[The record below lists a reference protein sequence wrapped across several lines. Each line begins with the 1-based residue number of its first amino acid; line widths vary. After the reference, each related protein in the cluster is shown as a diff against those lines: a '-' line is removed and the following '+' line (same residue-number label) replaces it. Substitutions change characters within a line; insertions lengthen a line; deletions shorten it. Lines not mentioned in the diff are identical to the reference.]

1 MNNTVLDTSAQ
12 HPGGLVVDV
21 TSDLICPWC
30 FVAKR
35 RIERAASMLGKSL
48 EMRWHPFQLNPE
60 MPVDG
65 LDRRLYRSAKFGSWE
80 QSQRLDA
87 QVAAAGKEVGIEFRH
102 DLMKRTPN
110 TFRGHVLLAAALR
123 EGLQIQNRV
132 AERLFQ
138 AYFMKGEDVGDPTTL
153 LKIAREFGVTSLSR
167 VEDLDSP
174 ALIGEVK
181 EAERMAASAGIRG
194 VPQIVFQGTVVAT
207 GAQQEELIAASI
219 RQVLGTAERCENGV
233 CTV

>member
-1 MNNTVLDTSAQ
+1 MTNKVLATGAQ
-12 HPGGLVVDV
+12 HTDGLVVDV

-35 RIERAASMLGKSL
+35 RIERAASILGKSL

-65 LDRRLYRSAKFGSWE
+65 LNRRLYRSAKFGSWE
-80 QSQRLDA
+80 QSQPLDA

-102 DLMKRTPN
+102 DLMKLTPN

-123 EGLQIQNRV
+123 EGLEIQNRV

-138 AYFMKGEDVGDPTTL
+138 AYFIKGEDVGDPTTL
-153 LKIAREFGVTSLSR
+153 LRIAREFGVSLLGQ
-167 VEDLDSP
+167 VEDFDSP
-174 ALIGEVK
+174 TLVSEVK
-181 EAERMAASAGIRG
+181 EAERMAASAGISG
-194 VPQIVFQGTVVAT
+194 VPQITFQGTVVAT
-207 GAQQEELIAASI
+207 GAQQEELIAASM
-219 RQVLGTAERCENGV
+219 RQILGTAGRCENGV
-233 CTV
+233 CEV